1 MGSEAVMD
9 RTDQLLQG
17 KGPAAVARTLDPF
30 LVKVATY
37 AEVQAQA
44 WPPSASTG
52 PATVYYLLTD
62 EGDPDA
68 VRDIISGS
76 RTMRSLRVGVEL
88 VVHLGGAIDI
98 ASAHYRAKAALLES
112 TWEKVVAVL
121 QHPSN
126 LRRTETYWYRAE
138 DFDHPKPEA
147 QGDRLTLKGRFT
159 AVYDSDVGAF

>member
-9 RTDQLLQG
+9 RTDELLTCTG
-17 KGPAAVARTLDPF
+17 VAAVARTMDPA
-30 LVKVATY
+30 LVKVVTWASL
-37 AEVQAQA
+37 QAQS

-52 PATVYYLLTD
+52 PSTVYYLLSD

-76 RTMRSLRVGVEL
+76 KTLRSLRVGAEL
-88 VVHLGGAIDI
+88 AVHIGGPIEV
-98 ASAHYRAKAALLES
+98 ASAHYQAKARVLEA

-126 LRRTETYWYRAE
+126 LRRSETFWYRAE
-138 DFDHPKPEA
+138 DFDHPRPEVD
-147 QGDRLTLKGRFT
+147 GDRLSLKGHFT
-159 AVYDSDVGAF
+159 AIYDSDVGAF